1 MSLIKKF
8 GKLGLVLKILKTPMG
23 GRRANKDIFQM
34 DIKRKVIGTRR
45 FEWFEI
51 YTGHKSNIIHVLDT
65 DIKLNQLLLLVKE
78 APREF
83 EVEERKSWSKE
94 RIDAKRKQLQNSR
107 TSFTETE
114 KSFIIKN
121 KTFGGNRHFLM
132 GVDERQLFVAQ
143 LKDGVTTIN
152 EARKQ
157 LGNTV
162 LFHEGARKMTP
173 SRQGEWFFVKAT
185 EKQEEILELLIK
197 KQRIFIIEKE
207 NIGKHAG
214 RPRGNPHTAD
224 ELVVIPAKE
233 SIIVEAQSS
242 KWAKKNKDLT
252 KVKAIYPIRQKE
264 VFVRGCVRH
273 RDHKTIKYTHWH
285 QVILNNEGAT
295 ASATQSWI
303 D

>member
-1 MSLIKKF
+1 
-8 GKLGLVLKILKTPMG
+8 
-23 GRRANKDIFQM
+23 M
-34 DIKRKVIGTRR
+34 DIKRKTIGTRR

-51 YTGHKSNIIHVLDT
+51 YPGHTSNVIQVLDV
-65 DIKLNQLLLLVKE
+65 DNKLNQILLLVKE
-78 APREF
+78 AAREF
-83 EVEERKSWSKE
+83 ETEERKSWSKD
-94 RIDAKRKQLQNSR
+94 RVDARRQEFVR
-107 TSFTETE
+107 RRMSFTETE
-114 KSFIIKN
+114 KSFIVKN
-121 KTFGGNRHFLM
+121 KTLAGNRHFLM

-143 LKDGVTTIN
+143 LKDGVTNII

-162 LFHEGARKMTP
+162 RFHEGVRKMTP
-173 SRQGEWFFVKAT
+173 SRQGEWFFVRAT
-185 EKQEEILELLIK
+185 EEQEKVLALLLNK
-197 KQRIFIIEKE
+197 KRIFILEKE
-207 NIGKHAG
+207 SIGKHAG
-214 RPRGNPHTAD
+214 RPRGNPHVAD
-224 ELVVIPAKE
+224 ELVVLPAKE

-242 KWAKKNKDLT
+242 KWAKENKDLT

>member
-1 MSLIKKF
+1 MNLIKQFK
-8 GKLGLVLKILKTPMG
+8 KIGLVLNILKNPMG
-23 GRRANKDIFQM
+23 GRRVNRDIFQM
-34 DIKRKVIGTRR
+34 DIKRKIIGTRR

-51 YTGHKSNIIHVLDT
+51 YPGHKSNIVHVLDVDT
-65 DIKLNQLLLLVKE
+65 KLNQLLLLVKE

-83 EVEERKSWSKE
+83 EVNEVKSFNKD
-94 RIDAKRKQLQNSR
+94 RINSRRKQLQENR
-107 TSFTETE
+107 TAFTETQNF
-114 KSFIIKN
+114 FIIKN

-143 LKDGVTTIN
+143 LKNGVTNIT
-152 EARKQ
+152 EAKRQ
-157 LGNTV
+157 LGSTV
-162 LFHEGARKMTP
+162 LFHESTRKMTP
-173 SRQGEWFFVKAT
+173 SRQGEWFFVSAT
-185 EKQEEILELLIK
+185 KKQEEILDLLLK
-197 KQRIFIIEKE
+197 KQRIFILKAES
-207 NIGKHAG
+207 IGKHARKPG
-214 RPRGNPHTAD
+214 GNPHIAD

-233 SIIVEAQSS
+233 SIIIEAQSS

-252 KVKAIYPIRQKE
+252 KVASIYPIRQKE

-273 RDHKTIKYTHWH
+273 KDHKTIKYSRWH

>member
-1 MSLIKKF
+1 MSLVKQF

-51 YTGHKSNIIHVLDT
+51 YPGHKSNIIHVLDV
-65 DIKLNQLLLLVKE
+65 DNKLNQLLLLVKE

-83 EVEERKSWSKE
+83 EVEESKSWSKKSV
-94 RIDAKRKQLQNSR
+94 DARRAQLQNSR
-107 TSFTETE
+107 TKFVETE
-114 KSFIIKN
+114 KFFIVTN

-143 LKDGVTTIN
+143 LKDGVTNID

-162 LFHEGARKMTP
+162 IFHEGPRRMTP
-173 SRQGEWFFVKAT
+173 SRQGEWFFVRAT

-197 KQRIFIIEKE
+197 KKRIFILEKE
-207 NIGKHAG
+207 SIGKHAG

-224 ELVVIPAKE
+224 ELVVLPAKE

-242 KWAKKNKDLT
+242 KWAKENKDLT

-273 RDHKTIKYTHWH
+273 KDHKTIKYTHWH

>member
-1 MSLIKKF
+1 MSLVKQF
-8 GKLGLVLKILKTPMG
+8 GKIGLVLKVLKNPIG

-51 YTGHKSNIIHVLDT
+51 YPGHKSNIIQILDV
-65 DIKLNQLLLLVKE
+65 DNKLNQLLLLVKE

-94 RIDAKRKQLQNSR
+94 RIEARRAQLQNNR
-107 TSFTETE
+107 TKFTETD
-114 KSFIIKN
+114 KFFIIKN

-143 LKDGVTTIN
+143 LKEGVTSIN

-162 LFHEGARKMTP
+162 VFHEGARRMTP
-173 SRQGEWFFVKAT
+173 SRQGEWFFVRAT
-185 EKQEEILELLIK
+185 EKQEEILDLLLK
-197 KQRIFIIEKE
+197 KKRIFILEKE
-207 NIGKHAG
+207 SIGKHAG
-214 RPRGNPHTAD
+214 RPRGNPHIAD
-224 ELVVIPAKE
+224 ELVVLPAKE

-242 KWAKKNKDLT
+242 KWAKENKDLT